1 MRLIITG
8 LSGAGKSTATH
19 ALEDMSFFC
28 TDNLPVTM
36 LQSWVSHVPEEY
48 KNAAVC
54 IDVRSSQ
61 EPRRLIEHIHKA
73 RETHNWKVLFVDASN
88 HVLQRRFSALRRRH
102 PFDSEA
108 DLESAIRQE
117 REILAPLRACADLVL
132 DSSDLNPYEL
142 SWLVESFWSRQSRV
156 SEDVDWHVQSPVF
169 SVLSFSYQRGLPAE
183 ADMVIDLRFL
193 PNPHYQ
199 PELAKLTGCDR
210 QIQEFF
216 ESFPEVTQARRWV
229 FQWLEFVWP
238 HLKGERKQDFTVAF
252 GCSGGRHRS
261 VYMAEQLAVW
271 ARQQLK
277 VEPRVH
283 HRELEKKI

>member
-8 LSGAGKSTATH
+8 LSGAGKSTALH

-36 LQSWVSHVPEEY
+36 LQSWVDHVPVEY
-48 KNAAVC
+48 ANAAVC

-61 EPRRLIEHIHKA
+61 QPKQLIDHILKA
-73 RETHNWKVLFVDASN
+73 RESHEWKVLFVDAN
-88 HVLQRRFSALRRRH
+88 DRVLQRRFSALRRRH
-102 PFDSEA
+102 PFA
-108 DLESAIRQE
+108 PGIALESAMREE
-117 REILAPLRACADLVL
+117 RETLAPLRACADLVL

-142 SWLVESFWSRQSRV
+142 SGLVESFWGRQSKA
-156 SEDVDWHVQSPVF
+156 SEQLPKQIQSPVF

-199 PELAKLTGCDR
+199 PELAILTGCDR
-210 QIQEFF
+210 PVEIFF
-216 ESFPEVTQARRWV
+216 EGFPEVEEARQWV
-229 FQWLEFVWP
+229 CHWLEFVWP
-238 HLKGERKQDFTVAF
+238 KLKGERKQYFTVAF

-261 VYMAEQLAVW
+261 VFMAEQLAAW
-271 ARQQLK
+271 ARHQLHL
-277 VEPRVH
+277 EPRVH